1 LISCAKTPTPLT
13 LTKTHF
19 SLKLKEGLQDESMV
33 LAERN
38 EWEKSITEE
47 ELGQFLKELENLEH
61 SKWILRSITTLVNMS
76 QQELERLDW
85 KIITGTLQDLSQGFK
100 LFHPYR
106 HRRKVAIF
114 GSARIPPENSEYQF
128 AVQFARRLAEAG
140 FMVLTGGGGGIMQA
154 GNEGA
159 TREHSFGLNIQL
171 PFEQGANPYIMGDEK
186 SLHFKY
192 FFTRKLFFLRE
203 SDAVALFPGGFGT
216 QDEAYETLTLCQ
228 TGKYGPAPLVLI
240 DEPGGNYWQNW
251 QKYAINIFLSKGLI
265 SPQDTNLYTI
275 TDNLDV
281 ACETISNFY
290 RVYHSSRYVGEE
302 LVIRLNSC
310 LSDEQLEELNQNYH
324 SILVSGKIR
333 QIRQALP
340 EEQGDETEKL
350 PRLVLNFNQKNQGK
364 LYQMIWAIN
373 NMELADSSTCH
384 PEHK

>member
-1 LISCAKTPTPLT
+1 
-13 LTKTHF
+13 
-19 SLKLKEGLQDESMV
+19 MV